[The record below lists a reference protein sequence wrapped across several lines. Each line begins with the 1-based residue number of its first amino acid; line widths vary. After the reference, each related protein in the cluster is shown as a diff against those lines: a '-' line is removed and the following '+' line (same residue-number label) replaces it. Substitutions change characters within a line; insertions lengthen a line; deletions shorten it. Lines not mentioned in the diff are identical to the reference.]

1 MDQQLGNSNHN
12 RGSSWADFESE
23 VDAVGLANPLKNLV
37 LDPYAQIDLERAH
50 PGGLAQ
56 FITSKPTLLS
66 NLVRDPL
73 AFSKSLA
80 AAKRIKAKAER
91 LDDHFGLNSLF
102 LAGGLF
108 DLSGDGRDLRLPIL
122 LWPIRLLARGADDF
136 EVTLAGS
143 PQVNLELVQ
152 VLATN
157 YGIALNPNELLYRQ
171 AQATDLVPL
180 DLMNYLATVTAA
192 ASVDIRRTLVIANFA
207 PTLGVFKS
215 TAAKINKAEQ
225 VASATALAKLFDEA
239 SAYANQTSRVSLL
252 ETAAIPDAFLVADAD
267 VTQRAIVSKALAGH
281 SFAVETLP
289 GSGYTQTV
297 VNTIAALVNSGKR
310 VIVSA
315 PRRQTLNELSDRFA
329 QLRLNGL
336 ALRATSIWSDAIAA
350 ISRNEKAAKLSLNP
364 SRGEL
369 GERLDASIVAI
380 EDYFQTLETV
390 DGKLGVSANQAL
402 IKLSELSAL
411 SRAPETKA
419 RIELD
424 KLESIA
430 DRSEV
435 VELLEKLADLDYF
448 RFGPQDTK
456 WFGSTFDSAEDL
468 TGVRALVARVIN
480 ESFPKLYE
488 QLTEFTER
496 TKFKPAKSVEDWG
509 AYLKLFVGVRETLD
523 RFQPLVFDR
532 SLTEL
537 IIATGPRR
545 PDPADFDDPNIN
557 LKMSGGNRRRLKKLA
572 KEYLRPGMSVTDMSA
587 SLRTIEKQRSQWIEF
602 STVPSPPQVPL
613 GIADV
618 QVAYQSLV
626 RDLEAIQQHLDPELH
641 KIALV
646 RLPLESL
653 RQLLSELAAPTDF
666 FDKYADRELVASELR
681 SLGLS
686 RLINDLA
693 ALHAPKE
700 HLASELEQAWWQTA
714 LELLV
719 SKNPK
724 ILTYSSKRISE
735 LEDEF
740 KVADAAVVN
749 AGITSLSI
757 ELAERW
763 QSALAAH
770 PEQASA
776 LKAVLR
782 SGSATSIDLA
792 TAAPEIWP
800 SLAPAIMVSPFEF
813 AELVPVQQSFDVA
826 LILDAA
832 GASIADHS
840 VVLSRA
846 KQLIA
851 FGDDAIAAAVPFEV
865 VPRPSLHEA
874 HEETASVFQVAK
886 TRFET
891 VSMVKSWRT
900 TGQTTGALVNR
911 EFYEGRIVFEPTAA
925 EFLGE
930 SALELVLV
938 HQDNRATS
946 NVEGATESV
955 DGEVAKVLELVIHHA
970 KWHPEDSLLVASASQ
985 VHAERIRTAVAAS
998 LSKQAEL
1005 ATFFDA
1011 HGRERFEVSS
1021 LADLTHRIADRVIF
1035 SVGFG
1040 RTPHGAVLSNFGQLQ
1055 SSAGRRYLANL
1066 LVSARKSLTVVSCFE
1081 AQDLPVDK
1089 LQNGAALLSD
1099 LLSAAAGTTGASQE
1113 HERDPMLIDLGVRLQ
1128 KLGIRVSGSFAKRL
1142 PLVAS
1147 YAKSALVVEPDWA
1160 LHGETW
1166 SEKLRLRPALLEA
1179 MGWHYFRVHSFEL
1192 FADPQAVAERI
1203 AERLGVT
1210 VGRRIEDQAAARVFE
1225 DTDAAW
1231 GDRTDSTSKAGPND
1245 QRLRDDKPPH
1255 WG

>member
-1 MDQQLGNSNHN
+1 MDQTLGDSTQN
-12 RGSSWADFESE
+12 RGNSWADLESE
-23 VDAVGLANPLKNLV
+23 IVAVGSANPLKNLL

-80 AAKRIKAKAER
+80 AAKRIKAKGER

-143 PQVNLELVQ
+143 PQVNAELVQ
-152 VLATN
+152 VLAAN

-171 AQATDLVPL
+171 AQSTDLVPL
-180 DLMNYLATVTAA
+180 DLMNYLATVCAS
-192 ASVDIRRTLVIANFA
+192 ASVDIRRVLVIANFA
-207 PTLGVFKS
+207 PTLSVFKS
-215 TAAKINKAEQ
+215 EAAKISRAEQ
-225 VASATALAKLFDEA
+225 VATRTALAKLLDNEA
-239 SAYANQTSRVSLL
+239 SEEGKTSRGSLL
-252 ETAAIPDAFLVADAD
+252 ESAAIPEAFLVADAD
-267 VTQRAIVSKALAGH
+267 VTQRAIVSKALAGQC
-281 SFAVETLP
+281 FAVETLP

-297 VNTIAALVNSGKR
+297 VNTIAALVNSGKK
-310 VIVSA
+310 VVVSA

-336 ALRATSIWSDAIAA
+336 ALRATETWPDAIAA
-350 ISRNEKAAKLSLNP
+350 ISRNEKAANLSLNP

-369 GERLDASIVAI
+369 SERLDASVAAI
-380 EDYFQTLETV
+380 EDYFETLEAV
-390 DGKLGVSANQAL
+390 DAKLGVSANQAL

-424 KLESIA
+424 KLDSLA
-430 DRSEV
+430 DRSEA
-435 VELLEKLADLDYF
+435 VELLSKLADLDYF
-448 RFGPQDTK
+448 KFGPQDTS
-456 WFGSTFDSAEDL
+456 WFGSTFGSAEDL
-468 TGVRALVARVIN
+468 AAVRSLVARVIN
-480 ESFPKLYE
+480 ESFPKLYD

-532 SLTEL
+532 ALTEL

-545 PDPADFDDPNIN
+545 PDPADFDDPSVN

-587 SLRTIEKQRSQWIEF
+587 ALRTIEKQRSQWIEF

-618 QVAYQSLV
+618 QVAYQSLI
-626 RDLEAIQQHLDPELH
+626 RDLEAIQAHLDPERN
-641 KIALV
+641 KASLV
-646 RLPLESL
+646 KLPLENL
-653 RQLLSELAAPTDF
+653 RQLLAELAAPTDF
-666 FDKYADRELVASELR
+666 FDTYADRELIAAELR
-681 SLGLS
+681 SLGLG
-686 RLINDLA
+686 RLITDLA

-700 HLASELEQAWWQTA
+700 HLAAELEQAWWQTA

-735 LEDEF
+735 LEHEF
-740 KVADAAVVN
+740 KEADAAVVS
-749 AGITSLSI
+749 AGMTSLSI

-763 QSALAAH
+763 RSALGAH
-770 PEQASA
+770 PEQAAA

-782 SGSATSIDLA
+782 SGHASAIELA

-813 AELVPVQQSFDVA
+813 TELVPNQQNFDVA

-832 GASIADHS
+832 GASVADHAA
-840 VVLSRA
+840 VLSRA
-846 KQLIA
+846 KQVIA
-851 FGDDAIAAAVPFEV
+851 FGDEAIAAAVPFEV
-865 VPRPSLHEA
+865 VPRPNLHDA
-874 HEETASVFQVAK
+874 PQRTHSVYQAASA
-886 TRFET
+886 RFET

-900 TGQTTGALVNR
+900 TGQTTGTLVNR
-911 EFYEGRIVFEPTAA
+911 EFYDGRIVFEPTAA

-930 SALELVLV
+930 SALDLVVV
-938 HQDNRATS
+938 HQENRATS

-955 DGEVAKVLELVIHHA
+955 DGEVAKVLELVVHHA

-985 VHAERIRTAVAAS
+985 VHAERIRAAIASS

-1055 SSAGRRYLANL
+1055 SASGRRYLANL

-1099 LLSAAAGTTGASQE
+1099 LLAAASGGNADLQD

-1160 LHGETW
+1160 LNGETW

-1203 AERLGVT
+1203 AERLGVAL
-1210 VGRRIEDQAAARVFE
+1210 GRQVEGQAATRVFE

-1231 GDRTDSTSKAGPND
+1231 GDRGETSSQAGPND
-1245 QRLRDDKPPH
+1245 RRLREDKPPH

>member
-1 MDQQLGNSNHN
+1 MDDQLETANRNHKPA
-12 RGSSWADFESE
+12 WVDFKAEL
-23 VDAVGLANPLKNLV
+23 DAVGGSNPLRNLL

-56 FITSKPTLLS
+56 FVTAKPTMLS

-80 AAKRIKAKAER
+80 AAKRIKSKGDR
-91 LDDHFGLNSLF
+91 LDDHFGLHSLF
-102 LAGGLF
+102 LAGGYF
-108 DLSGDGRDLRLPIL
+108 DLSADGDDLRLPIL

-136 EVTLAGS
+136 ELTLAGA
-143 PQVNLELVQ
+143 PVVNRELIS
-152 VLATN
+152 VLATKF
-157 YGIALNPNELLYRQ
+157 GITLNPNELLYRQ

-180 DLMNYLATVTAA
+180 DLMNYLATVC
-192 ASVDIRRTLVIANFA
+192 ASTSADIRRVLVIANFA
-207 PTLGVFKS
+207 PSLTTFKDAVAKLDES
-215 TAAKINKAEQ
+215 SQRAAN
-225 VASATALAKLFDEA
+225 SALAKLLSRTGDTE
-239 SAYANQTSRVSLL
+239 SGQRDGVANSPM
-252 ETAAIPDAFLVADAD
+252 PDAFLVADAD
-267 VTQRAIVSKALAGH
+267 ATQRHIVSKALAGH

-329 QLRLNGL
+329 QLNLNGL
-336 ALRATSIWSDAIAA
+336 ALRANSIWTDTIAA
-350 ISRNEKAAKLSLNP
+350 ISRNEKAAKASP
-364 SRGEL
+364 ARSRGEL
-369 GERLDASIVAI
+369 TEALDASVAAI
-380 EDYFQTLETV
+380 EDYFSTLETK
-390 DGKLGVSANQAL
+390 DSKLGISANDAL
-402 IKLSELSAL
+402 TKLSELS
-411 SRAPETKA
+411 SMGRAPETKA
-419 RIELD
+419 RVEIEKLD
-424 KLESIA
+424 ALA
-430 DRSEV
+430 DRAEA
-435 VELLEKLADLDYF
+435 VELLAKLADLDYF
-448 RFGPQDTK
+448 RFGAQDTP
-456 WFGSTFDSAEDL
+456 WFNSKFDSAEDL
-468 TGVRALVARVIN
+468 EGVRTLVTRVAN

-488 QLTEFTER
+488 QLSEFTER

-509 AYLKLFVGVRETLD
+509 IYLKLFVGVRETLD
-523 RFQPLVFDR
+523 RFQPVVFDR

-537 IIATGPRR
+537 IVATGPRR
-545 PDPADFDDPNIN
+545 PDPADFDDPNVN

-572 KEYLRPGMSVTDMSA
+572 KEYLRPGMSVSDMSA
-587 SLRTIEKQRSQWIEF
+587 ALRTIEKQRSLWLEY
-602 STVPSPPQVPL
+602 STVASPPQVPL
-613 GIADV
+613 GISDV

-626 RDLEAIQQHLDPELH
+626 RDLEAIHRHLDPELH
-641 KIALV
+641 TTALTK
-646 RLPLESL
+646 LPLEKL
-653 RQLLSELAAPTDF
+653 RELLAELSAPTAF
-666 FDKYADRELVASELR
+666 FETYADRELIAAELR
-681 SLGLS
+681 ELGLG
-686 RLINDLA
+686 RLIKDLA
-693 ALHAPKE
+693 NLHAQKE
-700 HLASELEQAWWQTA
+700 NLAAELEQAWWQTA
-714 LELLV
+714 LEILV
-719 SKNPK
+719 AKNPK
-724 ILTYSSKRISE
+724 ILSYSNQRVSE
-735 LEDEF
+735 LETEF
-740 KVADAAVVN
+740 KQTDAEHVR
-749 AGITSLSI
+749 AGVISLSA
-757 ELAERW
+757 ELAQRW
-763 QSALAAH
+763 QAALSAH
-770 PEQASA
+770 PEQAAS

-782 SGSATSIDLA
+782 SGQA
-792 TAAPEIWP
+792 TALELESAAPDVWV
-800 SLAPAIMVSPFEF
+800 SFASAIMVSPYEF
-813 AELVPVQQSFDVA
+813 AELISANQKFDVA

-840 VVLSRA
+840 AVLSRA
-846 KQLIA
+846 TQVIS
-851 FGDDAIAAAVPFEV
+851 FGDDAIAAAVGFEV
-865 VPRPSLHEA
+865 APRPNRNEHPA
-874 HEETASVFQVAK
+874 ETHSVYQVTK
-886 TRFET
+886 NSFDV

-911 EFYEGRIVFEPTAA
+911 EFYENRIVFEPTAA

-955 DGEVAKVLELVIHHA
+955 DGEVAKVLELIVHHA

-1035 SVGFG
+1035 SVGYG

-1055 SSAGRRYLANL
+1055 APASRRYLANL

-1081 AQDLPVDK
+1081 AKDLPVDK
-1089 LQNGAALLSD
+1089 LQNGAALLSE
-1099 LLSAAAGTTGASQE
+1099 LLQVAGGASSAAADL
-1113 HERDPMLIDLGVRLQ
+1113 ERDPMLIDLAVRLQ

-1147 YAKSALVVEPDWA
+1147 FAKTALVVEPDWS

-1179 MGWHYFRVHSFEL
+1179 MGWKYFRVHSFEL

-1203 AERLGVT
+1203 ADAMGVPVKSSAT
-1210 VGRRIEDQAAARVFE
+1210 AEPAARVFE
-1225 DTDAAW
+1225 DTDRAW
-1231 GDRTDSTSKAGPND
+1231 GDHTAPDATGPND
-1245 QRLRDDKPPH
+1245 RRLREDKPPH